1 MRKLLLV
8 CAVLIATVS
17 VLYFA
22 FGLRL
27 EMRGDG
33 IVPLFRFGSE
43 EDRYER
49 LEDHRGNQPR
59 HIAAPPAELGREL
72 PAGAETWTKF
82 RGPRMD
88 GDYRE
93 QPVLTDWPPDGPA
106 LLWRQPIGGGY
117 ASFVVAD
124 GRAFT
129 IEQRRDEET
138 AVAYDVPSGTEL
150 WTSSWKAEFRESM
163 GGPGPRATPTWDEG
177 RVYVLGATA
186 VLRVL
191 DSATGATVWETNILD
206 DARAQSIQWGM
217 AASPLILD
225 ELVVLQPGGSSGHSI
240 IAYDKLSDEVRWS
253 TLDDVQAYTSPML
266 VTVAGHRILLTA
278 SRERI
283 LGLSTEEGQL
293 LWSYPWSVSFG
304 VSASQ
309 PLLLGEDHVFF
320 SAGYGHGAAVL
331 HVTENEGTWNV
342 ELVWENRFMKNRFS
356 SSVLHEGYIYGL
368 DERILACLD
377 ARTGERMWKGG
388 RYGHGQ
394 LVLASGHLIVVTEGG
409 ELVLVEAA
417 PDAHRELRRVP
428 GIEGKTWNVPVI
440 SGGIL
445 LVRNASEMAAFDLR
459 PARDN

>member
-150 WTSSWKAEFRESM
+150 WT
-163 GGPGPRATPTWDEG
+163 
-177 RVYVLGATA
+177 
-186 VLRVL
+186 
-191 DSATGATVWETNILD
+191 
-206 DARAQSIQWGM
+206 
-217 AASPLILD
+217 
-225 ELVVLQPGGSSGHSI
+225 
-240 IAYDKLSDEVRWS
+240 
-253 TLDDVQAYTSPML
+253 
-266 VTVAGHRILLTA
+266 
-278 SRERI
+278 
-283 LGLSTEEGQL
+283 
-293 LWSYPWSVSFG
+293 
-304 VSASQ
+304 
-309 PLLLGEDHVFF
+309 
-320 SAGYGHGAAVL
+320 
-331 HVTENEGTWNV
+331 
-342 ELVWENRFMKNRFS
+342 
-356 SSVLHEGYIYGL
+356 
-368 DERILACLD
+368 CLD

-394 LVLASGHLIVVTEGG
+394 LVLASGHLIHPRLRQGGAATSPPGGKGISRFQTACFLPTTLAGGGTRMIHVTTTGRRNG
-409 ELVLVEAA
+409 LVQVFLPFNTGSCADHLVGV
-417 PDAHRELRRVP
+417 DIRQQRRRWNRNWKRGQHRARRLHYHDRAMGVP
-428 GIEGKTWNVPVI
+428 PGSQRCCPG
-440 SGGIL
+440 
-445 LVRNASEMAAFDLR
+445 
-459 PARDN
+459 